1 MEHGCVFRQPSEAR
15 GMYFHDKHP
24 GAHSKAFIS
33 LVPGQPALIS
43 ATTISLL
50 VCMERPQS
58 LANGNGSFQV
68 LVTINVKKQNKNKQ
82 VRVCSWR
89 PLSNDILREV
99 LRGRLHHK
107 ETTGKKLTARKLW
120 QEEGHCEYSWPES
133 LRYHGTRGVMC

>member
-68 LVTINVKKQNKNKQ
+68 LVTIYVKKQNKNKQ

-89 PLSNDILREV
+89 PLSNDILRKRSSPWEATPQGNY
-99 LRGRLHHK
+99 RQETNCK
-107 ETTGKKLTARKLW
+107 ETMARRRPL
-120 QEEGHCEYSWPES
+120 
-133 LRYHGTRGVMC
+133 